1 MFSPEADPLLAENV
15 NGQMFAKCMVQKVLI
30 IEDEDVLRNVLAKKL
45 EKEGY
50 EVIVAADGEAGMN
63 SIRNE
68 NPDMILL
75 DIMLPKKNGYQI
87 LEEMHGDEEL
97 KKIPVLVISN
107 SGQPVEVRKIL
118 ELGACD
124 YLVKADFEPQEVIDK
139 MRTCLSS
146 K

>member
-1 MFSPEADPLLAENV
+1 
-15 NGQMFAKCMVQKVLI
+15 MFAKRMVQKVLI

-146 K
+146 KGL

>member
-1 MFSPEADPLLAENV
+1 MRRPQNV
-15 NGQMFAKCMVQKVLI
+15 SYFIFYIFMAQKVLI
-30 IEDEDVLRNVLAKKL
+30 IEDEEVLRNVLARKL

-50 EVIVAADGEAGMN
+50 EVIVAADGEAGMD

-87 LEEMHGDEEL
+87 LEEIHRDEKL

-107 SGQPVEVRKIL
+107 SGQPVEIKKIL

-139 MRTCLSS
+139 MRTCLSL
-146 K
+146 KEL

>member
-1 MFSPEADPLLAENV
+1 MA
-15 NGQMFAKCMVQKVLI
+15 QKVLI
-30 IEDEDVLRNVLAKKL
+30 IEDEEVLRNVLAKKL

-50 EVIVAADGEAGMN
+50 EAIVAADGEAGMD

-87 LEEMHGDEEL
+87 LEEMHGDEKL

-107 SGQPVEVRKIL
+107 SGQPVEIKKIL

-139 MRTCLSS
+139 MRTCLSL

>member
-1 MFSPEADPLLAENV
+1 MGELFIFCVSYLYL
-15 NGQMFAKCMVQKVLI
+15 MTKVLI
-30 IEDEDVLRNVLAKKL
+30 IEDEEVLRNVLAKKL

-50 EVIVAADGEAGMN
+50 EAIVAADGEAGMD

-87 LEEMHGDEEL
+87 LEEMHGDEKL

-107 SGQPVEVRKIL
+107 SGQPVEIKKIL

-146 K
+146 KGL

>member
-1 MFSPEADPLLAENV
+1 
-15 NGQMFAKCMVQKVLI
+15 MVQKVLI

-146 K
+146 KGL

>member
-1 MFSPEADPLLAENV
+1 MA
-15 NGQMFAKCMVQKVLI
+15 QKVLI

-50 EVIVAADGEAGMN
+50 DVIVAADGEKGM
-63 SIRNE
+63 E
-68 NPDMILL
+68 NVRSEHPDIVLL

-87 LEEMHGDEEL
+87 LEEMHDDEEL

-107 SGQPVEVRKIL
+107 SGQPVEVKKLL

-124 YLVKADFEPQEVIDK
+124 YLVKADFEPGEVIDK
-139 MRTCLSS
+139 MRTCLGV